1 MNVVL
6 SGDIDWLLCAAQSA
20 LAFRCAAVSGFFLP
34 RGLSQPGPYS
44 LLQCTLVP
52 AVTGAVHAQKPH
64 FLERASVVMVD
75 HESGLTRAPT
85 DNLEHHS
92 LEFKDTP
99 DTKTGAPKK

>member
-1 MNVVL
+1 MLGVRCPVL
-6 SGDIDWLLCAAQSA
+6 
-20 LAFRCAAVSGFFLP
+20 LAMTDAV
-34 RGLSQPGPYS
+34 R
-44 LLQCTLVP
+44 
-52 AVTGAVHAQKPH
+52 AQKPH

-99 DTKTGAPKK
+99 DTKRGAPKT

>member
-1 MNVVL
+1 M
-6 SGDIDWLLCAAQSA
+6 GMTD
-20 LAFRCAAVSGFFLP
+20 AV
-34 RGLSQPGPYS
+34 
-44 LLQCTLVP
+44 C
-52 AVTGAVHAQKPH
+52 AQKPH

-99 DTKTGAPKK
+99 DTKTGAAKK

>member
-1 MNVVL
+1 M
-6 SGDIDWLLCAAQSA
+6 
-20 LAFRCAAVSGFFLP
+20 
-34 RGLSQPGPYS
+34 
-44 LLQCTLVP
+44 
-52 AVTGAVHAQKPH
+52 TGAVRAQKPH

-99 DTKTGAPKK
+99 DTKTGAAKK

>member
-1 MNVVL
+1 M
-6 SGDIDWLLCAAQSA
+6 SAAQA
-20 LAFRCAAVSGFFLP
+20 LLIVQWAVCL
-34 RGLSQPGPYS
+34 
-44 LLQCTLVP
+44 
-52 AVTGAVHAQKPH
+52 AIKAAVHAQKPH